1 MLVRILSIDSPFGR
15 ALALIADVAIVSM
28 CITLTALT
36 VVPLGAGLAAG
47 DAVLRQLVRDEGS
60 RPWQTFWRLFRR
72 SFSRATVGWI
82 IWLVLVGLS
91 GYELWLLNNAQSL
104 GIVSGEA
111 GAASFWRVGILCA
124 LIVLG
129 MIASWFFPIVGQAA
143 MQSTRESA
151 AQVAM
156 QSATQSAMPSAR
168 QEGAQSAAQSALQE
182 HTYTFRVC
190 VRLAV
195 FAALR
200 YTPIS
205 LAAVALWVTPV
216 VLGVLYPTIGAGLV
230 FFYIVFIPA
239 FTLYLIVLMMDS
251 RLARLPEES

>member
-1 MLVRILSIDSPFGR
+1 MRILSIDSPFGR

-91 GYELWLLNNAQSL
+91 CYELWLLNNAQSL

-111 GAASFWRVGILCA
+111 GAASFWRVGILSA

-143 MQSTRESA
+143 MQSTRE
-151 AQVAM
+151 
-156 QSATQSAMPSAR
+156 
-168 QEGAQSAAQSALQE
+168 SALQE

>member
-1 MLVRILSIDSPFGR
+1 MGALVRILSIDSPFGR

-91 GYELWLLNNAQSL
+91 CYELWLLNNAQSL

-111 GAASFWRVGILCA
+111 GAASFWRVGILSA

-143 MQSTRESA
+143 MQSTRE
-151 AQVAM
+151 
-156 QSATQSAMPSAR
+156 
-168 QEGAQSAAQSALQE
+168 SALQE